1 MEGDLAVMDPKDT
14 AQNYDAIAAW
24 WLQQMKES
32 TYGVAALER
41 TLTFVGAGRHAL
53 DVGCGCEGRFFRIL
67 LERGFNCTGLDISKE
82 MIALATQRYPTVS
95 FVKGDIC
102 KWSLTRQ

>member
-53 DVGCGCEGRFFRIL
+53 EV
-67 LERGFNCTGLDISKE
+67 
-82 MIALATQRYPTVS
+82 
-95 FVKGDIC
+95 
-102 KWSLTRQ
+102 